1 MEALLENPDAGA
13 SFMQF
18 PDNTATLA
26 QIRGLAKMA
35 EGADQGAV
43 GKIIQML
50 KDIASNLQASIDAE
64 TFNETDAVAHFDTV
78 KASMNNTIADLR
90 TAKAAL
96 DAEI

>member
-43 GKIIQML
+43 GKIIQC
-50 KDIASNLQASIDAE
+50 
-64 TFNETDAVAHFDTV
+64 
-78 KASMNNTIADLR
+78 
-90 TAKAAL
+90 
-96 DAEI
+96 

>member
-1 MEALLENPDAGA
+1 
-13 SFMQF
+13 
-18 PDNTATLA
+18 
-26 QIRGLAKMA
+26 
-35 EGADQGAV
+35 
-43 GKIIQML
+43 ML